1 MKLQGEGR
9 LAYVMVGLP
18 SPFCTKLLT
27 SYSSSRVCTRG
38 GSQKREDMIKRE
50 DAENWKFSPE
60 TVQSIRP
67 KEDYVACMTMEKIIF
82 CKATCFFYKVATRP
96 RVES

>member
-1 MKLQGEGR
+1 MKLQGGGR

-38 GSQKREDMIKRE
+38 GSQKRSDDQKRGRGKLE
-50 DAENWKFSPE
+50 VLSGNSAKY
-60 TVQSIRP
+60 RP
-67 KEDYVACMTMEKIIF
+67 KEDYVA
-82 CKATCFFYKVATRP
+82 
-96 RVES
+96 S